1 MRINFDFGDLEAFL
15 AVIETASFQRAAQQL
30 AISQSAVTRRIQKL
44 ESALGVE
51 LFERTTRSLK
61 PTLAA
66 RDFEQRAQTMLHD
79 ASEAMQVLGDN
90 TLRYQYQRNEV
101 VSLAI
106 LPTLTHDLL
115 PRVLARFEADSPQVR
130 INVLDLFAGEV
141 NEAIAAGDADFGIG
155 FVGLQEPGLDFDY
168 LLDDQFVAVVQ
179 DQHPLARASELPWA
193 ELSSYRMIVP
203 QKGGG
208 NRLLI
213 DTALSRSQHMLNW
226 SYQARYSSTILELV
240 KSGIGVGILPA
251 SAVSNQAQSG
261 LVACRLIEPDIS
273 RSLGVIRRSNRVL
286 SDTAQ
291 RLFDFFLEECASP

>member
-15 AVIETASFQRAAQQL
+15 AVTETLSFQRAAEQL
-30 AISQSAVTRRIQKL
+30 SISQSAVTRRIQKL

-66 RDFEQRAQTMLHD
+66 RDFETRAQSMLSD
-79 ASEAMQVLGDN
+79 ASEALQVLGDN
-90 TLRYQYQRNEV
+90 TMRYQYQRSEV

-115 PRVLARFEADSPQVR
+115 PRVLARFEAENPRVR

-141 NEAIAAGDADFGIG
+141 NDAIAEGEADFGIG
-155 FVGLQEPGLDFDY
+155 FIGLREPGLDFEY
-168 LLDDQFVAVVQ
+168 LLHDPFVAVVNEL
-179 DQHPLARASELPWA
+179 HALAEPGELPWA
-193 ELSSYRMIVP
+193 SLAAHRMIVP

-213 DTALSRSQHMLNW
+213 DTAMAGSQQLLNW

-251 SAVSNQAQSG
+251 SAVSDQQDSG
-261 LVACRLIEPDIS
+261 LLARQLIEPGIS
-273 RSLGVIRRSNRVL
+273 RSLGAIRRSNRAL
-286 SDTAQ
+286 SAAAQ
-291 RLFDFFLEECASP
+291 HLFDLFVEECQQS